1 MVRNTRGSGSMGP
14 KRDHVF
20 SIVAYDRLSQRM
32 RDRDEPLQR
41 EGLQRRRRRGG
52 AVSSTYL
59 NGTLENRK
67 QVHRQ
72 LLSVQFTLLFI
83 VVVLAVLFMYISEV
97 EDRIVGSVKE
107 QQTEEQPQRVQPI
120 RTAKVKPKV
129 L

>member
-1 MVRNTRGSGSMGP
+1 M
-14 KRDHVF
+14 
-20 SIVAYDRLSQRM
+20 
-32 RDRDEPLQR
+32 
-41 EGLQRRRRRGG
+41 
-52 AVSSTYL
+52 SSTYL